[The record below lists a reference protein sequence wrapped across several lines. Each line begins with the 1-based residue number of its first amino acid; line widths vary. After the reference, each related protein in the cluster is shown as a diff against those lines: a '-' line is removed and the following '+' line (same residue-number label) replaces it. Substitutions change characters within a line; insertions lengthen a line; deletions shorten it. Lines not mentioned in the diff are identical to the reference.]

1 MDSPGKSLKVKT
13 PVQAPINKK
22 LEKEGEEE
30 DGFNTPK
37 GAQFKIPPPVGCPPA
52 PVRGGIQQKTINTT
66 PRRLTSVNVPKNI
79 QLGMAALR
87 GEKGAAYDRIVL
99 NAGTVDNLLGCDGA
113 EDVDVAMERAKG
125 AIYSG
130 KALKKLLNYIEI
142 SRKIK

>member
-52 PVRGGIQQKTINTT
+52 P
-66 PRRLTSVNVPKNI
+66 VPKNI